1 MRKGF
6 WLIKSVFYIFVFAI
20 RALFLYDAVASIL
33 LRPPAVLM
41 TPLDELIPFI
51 SGFAVLYVFV
61 FYPFLLLTIGY
72 YAFIKPEKSDRFFLA
87 LFAVYGVSFL
97 TYLVFPVMMIRPS
110 PDSLP
115 PDFLSQVMAN
125 YYRSDPPLNC
135 FPSLHAAL
143 STLSAF
149 FLAEE
154 TRNIALKV
162 GVWGVAVGIMIST
175 LFVRQHVIADEIA
188 GFILAYVV
196 GYLSN
201 RYVPLTDVKVGYFK
215 VRVAVALVLA
225 LLVAGWMISSYI
237 P

>member
-1 MRKGF
+1 M
-6 WLIKSVFYIFVFAI
+6 IKSVFYIFVFAI
-20 RALFLYDAVASIL
+20 CALFLYDAVASIL

-97 TYLVFPVMMIRPS
+97 TYLVFPVMTIRPS
-110 PDSLP
+110 

-135 FPSLHAAL
+135 FPSLHAVL

-149 FLAEE
+149 FLAKE

-175 LFVRQHVIADEIA
+175 LFVKQHVIADEIA
-188 GFILAYVV
+188 GFILTYMV

-201 RYVPLTDVKVGYFK
+201 RYVPLADVKVGYFK
-215 VRVAVALVLA
+215 VRIVVAVVLA